1 MASFFFYNNRKPRK
15 FNYTPILYNP
25 EEEAR
30 KERLQNRIED
40 VKKKMGVLTESN
52 EEAQK
57 KKAFKSDFI
66 SQTRHLKKRME
77 GDASGR
83 PSFFANNGLLII
95 IMAVLFAIFFF
106 WLLR

>member
-30 KERLQNRIED
+30 KERLQKRIED
-40 VKKKMGVLTESN
+40 VKKKMGVLTESD

>member
-15 FNYTPILYNP
+15 FNYKPILYNP

-40 VKKKMGVLTESN
+40 VKKKMGVLTESD

>member
-1 MASFFFYNNRKPRK
+1 MGSFFFYNNRKPRK

-30 KERLQNRIED
+30 KERLQKRIED
-40 VKKKMGVLTESN
+40 VKKKMGVLTESD

-95 IMAVLFAIFFF
+95 IMIALFAIFFF